1 MQFCAQ
7 VQVRGTWAID
17 RGTLPVGA
25 GVALDWAA
33 LERVLAAKKLGAK
46 FPFVEHHA
54 LLSCCLRNEALRQA
68 ATWPSPKSMGTP
80 HFRLGAPIFLGS

>member
-7 VQVRGTWAID
+7 VQAAWDFAGWV
-17 RGTLPVGA
+17 

-33 LERVLAAKKLGAK
+33 LERVLATKKLGAK

-54 LLSCCLRNEALRQA
+54 LLSCRLRNEALRQA
-68 ATWPSPKSMGTP
+68 ATWPSPKPMGTP
-80 HFRLGAPIFLGS
+80 YFRLGAPIFLGTKF